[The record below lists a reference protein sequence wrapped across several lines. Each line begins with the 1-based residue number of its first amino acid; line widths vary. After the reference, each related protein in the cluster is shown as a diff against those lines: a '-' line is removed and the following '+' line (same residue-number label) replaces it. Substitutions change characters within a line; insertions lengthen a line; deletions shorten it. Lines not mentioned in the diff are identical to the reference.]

1 MTADMTAALMYEL
14 LGVQRALRRI
24 DIASL
29 RGEGL
34 GVSLHFVL
42 RSISDGEC
50 RAAQL
55 AGRLG
60 VGAPVLSRQIAEL
73 EEQGLLVRRK
83 DPRDGRAHLLALT
96 PAGEDKLRHVQEQR
110 LALFQQCL
118 GELSESDAANAA
130 TILRQVTESLMK
142 SA

>member
-1 MTADMTAALMYEL
+1 MTANVTAALVYEL

-24 DIASL
+24 DTASL

-34 GVSLHFVL
+34 GVALHFVL

-50 RAAQL
+50 RATQL

-73 EEQGLLVRRK
+73 EVQGFVVRRK
-83 DPRDGRAHLLALT
+83 DPNDGRAHLLALT
-96 PAGEDKLRHVQEQR
+96 PAGKDKLRYEQTQR
-110 LALFQQCL
+110 SALFQECL
-118 GELSESDAANAA
+118 GEWSDSDAADAA
-130 TILRQVTESLMK
+130 KALRQLTESLMK